1 MRATR
6 TKKTGPWNG
15 DYSREKGDV
24 VKVKKGHPFQNY
36 RGTVEISYGGDVF
49 GVCIAPSLFRDA
61 PSRTISIHTDNL
73 IAD

>member
-1 MRATR
+1 METQN
-6 TKKTGPWNG
+6 KEGPWRGN
-15 DYSREKGDV
+15 YSREKGDV

-36 RGTVEISYGGDVF
+36 RGTVEIAYGGDVF

-61 PSRTISIHTDNL
+61 PSRTISIHTSNL